1 MPINPINIV
10 LWLVLYLVIALLPM
24 MIAMG
29 IDRPE
34 PRDLMVEMGSMLG
47 LLGLGML
54 ATQLIISGR
63 HRWFAGNVGQDNLLQ
78 FHRRTGIAAW
88 LFILA
93 HPVLLIAGDQQF
105 IAWLDP
111 REDWLRASGVIALAL
126 AVTAL
131 IISSLWRKE
140 LGLQYETWRTVHAS
154 LSLFVVAGGLG
165 HALMGKHH
173 TEGLL
178 TQALIIAVIAIPLLL
193 LLETRLWRPY
203 QLQKRPW
210 RVVKSD
216 EMRADSNDLILVADG
231 HSGMKFNPGQFV
243 WLTMGDSPFSTQ
255 QHPFSMASSATNPE
269 RLEFVIK
276 EVGDFTHHLSK
287 VKAGDKAFLEGPY
300 GVFSLDPN
308 AKRRAVFVVGGIG
321 ITPVLSMIR
330 SRLAKE
336 NYTPMWLIYA
346 NKSEDEIIMRE
357 TLEAFTQKLPFTFA
371 HVLSDPSDDW
381 MGETGYVDGD
391 LLDEYLP
398 EDADDIDYFVCG
410 PPPMMDLV
418 EPELQKRGVNARRI
432 YSERFDLV

>member
-1 MPINPINIV
+1 MPINLVNLV
-10 LWLVLYLVIALLPM
+10 LWLFLYLVIALLPM
-24 MIAMG
+24 LIAMG

-34 PRDLMVEMGSMLG
+34 PRDLLVEMGSILG

-93 HPVLLIAGDQQF
+93 HPVLLMTGDQQF

-111 REDWLRASGVIALAL
+111 TADWLRASGVIALAL

-131 IISSLWRKE
+131 IISSLWRKQ
-140 LGLQYETWRTVHAS
+140 LGLQYETWRTIHAS

-173 TEGLL
+173 TDGLL
-178 TQALIIAVIAIPLLL
+178 TQALLIAVIAIPLLL

-203 QLQKRPW
+203 RLKQRPW
-210 RVVKSD
+210 RVVESD
-216 EMRADSNDLILVADG
+216 EIRADSTVLILVADG
-231 HSGMKFNPGQFV
+231 HTGMNFKPGQFA
-243 WLTMGDSPFSTQ
+243 WLTLGDSPFSIQ
-255 QHPFSMASSATNPE
+255 QHPFSMASSATHPE

-276 EVGDFTHHLSK
+276 EAGDFTDYLSR

-300 GVFSLDPN
+300 GVFTLDPK
-308 AKRRAVFVVGGIG
+308 AVRRAVFVGGGIG

-330 SRLAKE
+330 SRLAEE

-346 NKSEDEIIMRE
+346 NKSEDEIIMRD
-357 TLEAFTQKLPFTFA
+357 TLEVFTQKLSFTIV
-371 HVLSDPSDDW
+371 HVLSDPSDEW
-381 MGETGYVDGD
+381 MGESGYVDGD

>member
-63 HRWFAGNVGQDNLLQ
+63 HRWFAGKIGQDNLLQ

-93 HPVLLIAGDQQF
+93 HPVLLVAGDQQF

-111 REDWLRASGVIALAL
+111 REDWLRASGVMALAL

-140 LGLQYETWRTVHAS
+140 LGLQYETWRTIHAS

-231 HSGMKFNPGQFV
+231 HKGMKFNPGQFV

-276 EVGDFTHHLSK
+276 EAGDFTHYLSN
-287 VKAGDKAFLEGPY
+287 VKAGDTAFLEGPY
-300 GVFSLDPN
+300 GVFSLDPK
-308 AKRRAVFVVGGIG
+308 AERRAVFVVGGIG

-330 SRLAKE
+330 SRLAE
-336 NYTPMWLIYA
+336 QNFTPMWLIYA

-357 TLEAFTQKLPFTFA
+357 TLESFTQQLPFTLA
-371 HVLSDPSDDW
+371 HVLSDPSDEW
-381 MGETGYVDGD
+381 MGEAGYVDGD

-418 EPELQKRGVNARRI
+418 EPELQKRGVNPRRI

>member
-1 MPINPINIV
+1 MPINPINIM
-10 LWLVLYLVIALLPM
+10 LWLFLYLVIALLPLL
-24 MIAMG
+24 IAMG

-34 PRDLMVEMGSMLG
+34 PRVLMVEMGSMLG

-111 REDWLRASGVIALAL
+111 REDWLRATGVITLAL
-126 AVTAL
+126 AVTTL
-131 IISSLWRKE
+131 IVSSLWRKE
-140 LGLQYETWRTVHAS
+140 LGLQYETWRTIHAS

-173 TEGLL
+173 TDGLL
-178 TQALIIAVIAIPLLL
+178 TQVLLITVVAIPLFL

-203 QLQKRPW
+203 KLQKRPW
-210 RVVKSD
+210 RVVES
-216 EMRADSNDLILVADG
+216 EETRADSTDLILVADG
-231 HSGMKFNPGQFV
+231 HQGMDFKPGQYA
-243 WLTMGDSPFSTQ
+243 WLTLGNSPFSIQ
-255 QHPFSMASSATNPE
+255 QHPFSMASSARNPGH
-269 RLEFVIK
+269 LEFVIK
-276 EVGDFTHHLSK
+276 EAGDFTNYLSQ
-287 VKAGDKAFLEGPY
+287 VKPGDKAFLEGPY
-300 GVFSLDPN
+300 GVFTMDPK

-330 SRLAKE
+330 SRLAE
-336 NYTPMWLIYA
+336 DNFSPMWLIYA
-346 NKSEDEIIMRE
+346 NKSEDEIIMRD
-357 TLEAFTQKLPFTFA
+357 TLEAFTQQLPFTLV
-371 HVLSDPSDDW
+371 HVLSDPSDEW
-381 MGETGYVDGD
+381 MGESGYVDGD
-391 LLDEYLP
+391 LLNEYLP

-418 EPELQKRGVNARRI
+418 EPELQKRGVNTRRI

>member
-24 MIAMG
+24 LIAMG

-34 PRDLMVEMGSMLG
+34 PRDLLVEMGSMLG

-63 HRWFAGNVGQDNLLQ
+63 HRWFAGKIGQDNLLQ

-111 REDWLRASGVIALAL
+111 TVDWLRASGVYALAL

-131 IISSLWRKE
+131 IISSLLRKE
-140 LGLQYETWRTVHAS
+140 LGLQYETWRTIHAS
-154 LSLFVVAGGLG
+154 LSLLVVAGGLG

-243 WLTMGDSPFSTQ
+243 WLTLGDSPFSTQ
-255 QHPFSMASSATNPE
+255 QHPFSMASSTTHPE

-276 EVGDFTHHLSK
+276 EAGDFTNYLSK
-287 VKAGDKAFLEGPY
+287 VKPGDKAFLEGPY
-300 GVFSLDPN
+300 GVFSLDPK

-330 SRLAKE
+330 SRLAVE

-357 TLEAFTQKLPFTFA
+357 TLESFTQQLPFTLA
-371 HVLSDPSDDW
+371 HVLSDPADDW
-381 MGETGYVDGD
+381 MGEAGYVDGD
-391 LLDEYLP
+391 LLEEYLP

-418 EPELQKRGVNARRI
+418 EPELQKRGVNVRRI

>member
-1 MPINPINIV
+1 MPINLVNLV
-10 LWLVLYLVIALLPM
+10 LWLFLYLVIALLPM
-24 MIAMG
+24 LIAMG

-34 PRDLMVEMGSMLG
+34 PRDLLVEMGSILG

-93 HPVLLIAGDQQF
+93 HPVLLMAGDQQF

-111 REDWLRASGVIALAL
+111 TEDWLRASGVIALAL

-131 IISSLWRKE
+131 IISSLWRKQ
-140 LGLQYETWRTVHAS
+140 LGLQYETWRTIHAS

-173 TEGLL
+173 TDGLL
-178 TQALIIAVIAIPLLL
+178 TQALLIAVIAIPLLL

-203 QLQKRPW
+203 RLKQRPW
-210 RVVKSD
+210 RVVESD
-216 EMRADSNDLILVADG
+216 EIRADSTVLILVADG
-231 HSGMKFNPGQFV
+231 HAGMNFKPGQFA
-243 WLTMGDSPFSTQ
+243 WLTLGDSPFSIQ
-255 QHPFSMASSATNPE
+255 QHPFSMASSAAHPE

-276 EVGDFTHHLSK
+276 EAGDFTDYLSR

-300 GVFSLDPN
+300 GVFTLDPK
-308 AKRRAVFVVGGIG
+308 AARRAVFVVGGIG

-330 SRLAKE
+330 SRLAEE

-346 NKSEDEIIMRE
+346 NKSEDEIIMRD
-357 TLEAFTQKLPFTFA
+357 TLEVFTQKLPFTIV
-371 HVLSDPSDDW
+371 HVLSDPSDEW
-381 MGETGYVDGD
+381 MGESGYVDGD